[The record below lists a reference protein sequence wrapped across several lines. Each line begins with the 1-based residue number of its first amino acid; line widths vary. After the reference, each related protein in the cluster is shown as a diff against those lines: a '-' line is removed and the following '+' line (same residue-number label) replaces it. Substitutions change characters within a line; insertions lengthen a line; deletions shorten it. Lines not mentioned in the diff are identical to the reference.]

1 MKPTVT
7 IVNIADV
14 PLHVPTGL
22 GREGSSASKPFPLD
36 SGVPGVRLE
45 FTWRRYDKGYGTP
58 RHTHIFD
65 QYRYNFT
72 GKRQIKDG
80 FVEAGEVAFYPE
92 GAYYGPQLQEEEC
105 TGLGLQFQG
114 LTGIRYLTHKELGDA
129 RKALSAEGGTFKG
142 GVYTKILPD
151 GRKINRDSH
160 LACTEYVT
168 GHKVDFP
175 KPRFDKPIVMKPQ
188 GSPWIGD
195 RKVAGLDH
203 KHLGLFGGSGI
214 RFMRLAP
221 GARFRSASKKMRRS
235 VISSTARSNMAARP
249 GLAARRRIRAPI
261 CSSRPAPKSARSP
274 PRPAASFTSSSYR
287 CWPIPPGGWRASRR
301 ARRANW
307 HRRSNTRLGFSFKP
321 AARGVP
327 PAAAGLLLGG
337 NHVR

>member
-7 IVNIADV
+7 IVSIADL
-14 PLHVPTGL
+14 PLRIPTGL
-22 GREGSSASKPFPLD
+22 GREGSSASKAFPLD
-36 SGVPGVRLE
+36 SGVPDVRLE
-45 FTWRRYDKGYGTP
+45 FSWRRYDKGYGTP

-65 QYRYNFT
+65 QYRYNMT

-80 FVEAGEVAFYPE
+80 FLEAGEVAFYPE
-92 GAYYGPQLQEEEC
+92 GVYYGPQLQEEEC

-195 RKVAGLDH
+195 RKVVGLDH
-203 KHLGLFGGSGI
+203 KHMGNFGGSGI

-221 GARFRSASKKMRRS
+221 GAKIPARVEEDAEIRYLISGSIEYDGKTWLGGQTPDQGTYMFVQAGAE
-235 VISSTARSNMAARP
+235 VGEISSKTGGEFYVVELPMLADTAAR
-249 GLAARRRIRAPI
+249 LAREQAGAP
-261 CSSRPAPKSARSP
+261 RELVPAQ
-274 PRPAASFTSSSYR
+274 
-287 CWPIPPGGWRASRR
+287 
-301 ARRANW
+301 
-307 HRRSNTRLGFSFKP
+307 
-321 AARGVP
+321 
-327 PAAAGLLLGG
+327 
-337 NHVR
+337 